1 MEGSALNPRRNIGL
15 VQARGQVEPVGLAG
29 DSDAV
34 AQKDQEQELRLK
46 RIKSRSSDSSEQR
59 ARKLTFI
66 GAEASTQFS
75 QTCQLLTLSPT

>member
-1 MEGSALNPRRNIGL
+1 MEGVALNPRRNIGL

-34 AQKDQEQELRLK
+34 AQKDQEQE
-46 RIKSRSSDSSEQR
+46 SSDSSEQR

-66 GAEASTQFS
+66 GAEASTQIS
-75 QTCQLLTLSPT
+75 QPVSS